1 MAPVPTETAGWTAS
15 GPTSSAS
22 GSTRAT
28 TPELSL
34 VPKTRKKACV
44 VGLGMVGIA
53 FIEKLLKY
61 DLQGGRD
68 EWEITVFG
76 EEPHIAYNRVGLT
89 QYFAN
94 RSIESLYLNELNW
107 YSSHAKGKLTYHT
120 SDPVVAIDAEKK
132 QVRTQRGIEFSYDE
146 CILATG
152 SDASLPP
159 YITRDQFYST
169 KGTFVYRTIK
179 DLDDII
185 AYAVDAPK
193 TLGRRIRKAGVIG
206 GGLLG
211 LEAAKALLDLEEV
224 DQVVL
229 VERNRWVL
237 SRQLDQE
244 GGTLVLQ
251 KVRDLGV
258 EVLLQG
264 RVRDLIWSEDGRLT
278 AMMMQGNDGNPDEP
292 FDIDMLVFAV
302 GIKPRDELSNEV
314 PGLEV
319 QKRGGGFV
327 VDDQLR
333 TGVPGVY
340 AIGECASFEDQTYGL
355 IAPGIEM
362 AEVLA
367 FNLTEG
373 PHHAMRKMK
382 SPDVSTKLKLMGV
395 DVASFGDFFADQGK
409 ISKPLPISGAPRR
422 GKASAAAA
430 PMTADEIKKSVKA
443 LTYRDPF
450 SDVYKKYIFT
460 ADGKYLLG
468 GMMVGDVKDYVKLVA
483 LCNKGAAIEKPPAEL
498 IIGAKKEGEE
508 EGDDLP
514 DEAQVCSCHNVTKGD
529 LIRCVKDGGVR
540 SVGEMKSS
548 TKCGTGCG
556 GCLPLSQSILNKAL
570 KEAGVE
576 ISNHLCA
583 HFAYTRQ
590 ELYQIIKFKKLKDF
604 TSAMQAV
611 GKKADSLGCEVC
623 RPAVGS
629 ILSSLYND
637 WIMNPQQRQ
646 TQDTNDRYLAN
657 VQRDGTYSVVPRLP
671 AGEVT
676 PAGLK
681 VIGEVAEE
689 YGLYT
694 KITGG
699 QRIDMFGAKKQD
711 LPAIWEKLV
720 NAGFES
726 GHAYGKAL
734 RTVKSCVGSTW
745 CRYGV
750 GDSVGLAHELETRY
764 KGLRA
769 PHKFKGGVSGCV
781 RECAEAQGKD
791 FGLIATTKGWN
802 VYVGGN
808 GGAKPRHAELIAED
822 VTRREAIKIL
832 DRFILFYIRSAD
844 KLERTARWIEKF
856 PGGLKGLKE
865 VIVDDKLGIC
875 QDLERE
881 MEVLVGTYHCE
892 WTKVVRDPARQ
903 KAFRQFINTDETQ
916 EVSEKLSEREQ
927 QRPVDWP
934 TESGPLHFS
943 ILDVAKEAVWE
954 WRAVCKYSDL
964 DPQVDSPSSAT
975 IKYGD
980 TQIAVWNIPGRGV
993 RAAQNMCPHRRA
1005 FVLADGLVGEDDKG
1019 REYVS
1024 CPLHKRNYILSAK
1037 AEEEGGKCN
1046 DGDFSIMTFE
1056 AKLDKDQDLVFLK
1069 LPPTEALDAV
1079 LLTSKWMLRRAT
1091 EESDALAGGQTH
1103 SVEITG
1109 PLDMDQLESSSGPK
1123 RGSGSVTAPIKASC
1137 GEASLDCS
1145 MTKVRELKPEKH
1157 LAGLGGS
1164 GGNSADDPAA
1174 SFVLIGD
1181 QSICLSKPLRDA
1193 ERGAAYQEKR
1203 ASALNATPPVTW
1215 KSLASRRAFGQLW
1228 GSAGIRA
1235 GNGS

>member
-1 MAPVPTETAGWTAS
+1 MAPVPAEMAHWEPS
-15 GPTSSAS
+15 EVTSSAS

-28 TPELSL
+28 TPELALTS
-34 VPKTRKKACV
+34 KTRKKACV

-68 EWEITVFG
+68 EWEITVIG

-89 QYFAN
+89 QYFSN
-94 RSIESLYLNELNW
+94 RSIESLYLNELEW

-120 SDPVVAIDAEKK
+120 SDLVVSIDSDGKT
-132 QVRTQRGIEFSYDE
+132 VRTQNGIEFKYDE
-146 CILATG
+146 LVLATG

-159 YITRDQFYST
+159 YISRDKFFST

-179 DLDDII
+179 DLDNII
-185 AYAVDAPK
+185 AYAAEAPK
-193 TLGRRIRKAGVIG
+193 TIGRRIRKAGVIG

-224 DQVVL
+224 DHVVL

-258 EVLLQG
+258 EVLLQA
-264 RVRDLIWSEDGRLT
+264 RVRDLIWNDEGRLT
-278 AMMMQGNDGNPDEP
+278 AMLMQGIEEKPDEP
-292 FDIDMLVFAV
+292 FDIDILVFAV
-302 GIKPRDELSNEV
+302 GIKPRDDLSEVV
-314 PGLEV
+314 PGLATH
-319 QKRGGGFV
+319 KRGGGFT
-327 VDDQLR
+327 VDDKLR
-333 TGVPGVY
+333 TSIPNIY

-382 SPDVSTKLKLMGV
+382 SPDVSTKLKLMGI

-409 ISKPLPISGAPRR
+409 ISKPLPGSRAASRR
-422 GKASAAAA
+422 GKKADESAE
-430 PMTADEIKKSVKA
+430 MTVDEIKKSVKA

-450 SDVYKKYIFT
+450 SDVYKKYNFT

-540 SVGEMKSS
+540 SIGEMKAS

-576 ISNHLCA
+576 ISNHLCG

-590 ELYQIIKFKKLKDF
+590 ELYQIIKFKKLRDF
-604 TSAMQAV
+604 TTVMKTV
-611 GKKADSLGCEVC
+611 GKKSDSLGCEVC

-637 WIMNPQQRQ
+637 WIMNPQLRQ

-657 VQRDGTYSVVPRLP
+657 MQRDGTYSVVPRMA

-689 YGLYT
+689 FGLYT

-720 NAGFES
+720 DAGFES

-822 VTRREAIKIL
+822 VTRRQAIKIL

-875 QDLERE
+875 EDLEME

-892 WTKVVRDPARQ
+892 WTKVVRDPARK
-903 KAFRQFINTDETQ
+903 KAFRQFVNTDETQ
-916 EVSEKLSEREQ
+916 VVSEKLSERDQ
-927 QRPVDWP
+927 QRPADWP
-934 TESGPLHFS
+934 AESGPLHFS

-954 WRAVCKYSDL
+954 WRPVCKYTDL
-964 DPQVDSPSSAT
+964 DPQTDAPSSAT

-980 TQIAVWNIPGRGV
+980 TQIAVWNIPGRGI

-1024 CPLHKRNYILSAK
+1024 CPLHKRNYILSAN
-1037 AEEEGGKCN
+1037 AGEEGGKCN
-1046 DGDFSIMTFE
+1046 DGDYSIMTFE
-1056 AKLDKDQDLVFLK
+1056 AKMNEAQDLVYLK

-1079 LLTSKWMLRRAT
+1079 LSTSKWMLRRAT
-1091 EESDALAGGQTH
+1091 EESHALAGGQSH
-1103 SVEITG
+1103 LVEITG
-1109 PLDMDQLESSSGPK
+1109 PLGMDQLKQKAPRSPK
-1123 RGSGSVTAPIKASC
+1123 KAGAAPAQTTTASC
-1137 GEASLDCS
+1137 GHSSLD
-1145 MTKVRELKPEKH
+1145 
-1157 LAGLGGS
+1157 
-1164 GGNSADDPAA
+1164 
-1174 SFVLIGD
+1174 
-1181 QSICLSKPLRDA
+1181 
-1193 ERGAAYQEKR
+1193 
-1203 ASALNATPPVTW
+1203 W
-1215 KSLASRRAFGQLW
+1215 
-1228 GSAGIRA
+1228 
-1235 GNGS
+1235 

>member
-1 MAPVPTETAGWTAS
+1 MAPVPTETAVWTPSEA
-15 GPTSSAS
+15 TSSAS
-22 GSTRAT
+22 ASTRAT

-34 VPKTRKKACV
+34 AVKTKKKACV

-61 DLQGGRD
+61 DLQAARD
-68 EWEITVFG
+68 EWEVTVFG
-76 EEPHIAYNRVGLT
+76 EEPLVAYNRVGLT

-94 RSIESLYLNELNW
+94 RSIDSLYLNELAW
-107 YSSHAKGKLTYHT
+107 YSSHAKGKLTYHL
-120 SDPVVAIDAEKK
+120 SDPVVAIDSENKTI
-132 QVRTQRGIEFSYDE
+132 RTKRGVEFQYDE

-152 SDASLPP
+152 SNASLPP
-159 YITRDQFYST
+159 YISRDQFFST
-169 KGTFVYRTIK
+169 KGTFVYRTIQ

-185 AYAVDAPK
+185 AYAAEAPR
-193 TLGRRIRKAGVIG
+193 TIGRRIRKAGVIG

-258 EVLLQG
+258 EVLLQA
-264 RVRDLIWSEDGRLT
+264 RVRDLIWNQEGRLT
-278 AMMMQGNDGNPDEP
+278 AMLMQGNDGLPDEP

-302 GIKPRDELSNEV
+302 GISPRDELSKVV
-314 PGLEV
+314 PGLAT
-319 QKRGGGFV
+319 QKRGGGFIV
-327 VDDQLR
+327 TDQLA
-333 TGVPGVY
+333 TSIPNVY
-340 AIGECASFEDQTYGL
+340 AIGECASFQDQTYGL

-409 ISKPLPISGAPRR
+409 ITKPLPGSRSRR
-422 GKASAAAA
+422 AKADSSDALSMS
-430 PMTADEIKKSVKA
+430 PEEIKSSVKA

-468 GMMVGDVKDYVKLVA
+468 GMMVGDVKYYVKLVA

-529 LIRCVKDGGVR
+529 LIRCVKVGGVR

-576 ISNHLCA
+576 ISNHLCG

-590 ELYQIIKFKKLKDF
+590 ELYQIIKFKKLRDF
-604 TSAMQAV
+604 TSVMKSV
-611 GKKADSLGCEVC
+611 GKKSDSLGCEVC
-623 RPAVGS
+623 RPAIGS

-657 VQRDGTYSVVPRLP
+657 MQRDGTYSVVPRMA

-676 PAGLK
+676 PAGLI
-681 VIGEVAEE
+681 VIGQVSEE
-689 YGLYT
+689 FGLYT

-720 NAGFES
+720 DAGFES

-802 VYVGGN
+802 IYVGGN

-822 VTRREAIKIL
+822 VSRRQAIKIL

-844 KLERTARWIEKF
+844 KLERTARWIEKY

-875 QDLERE
+875 QELERE

-892 WTKVVRDPARQ
+892 WTKVVRDPVRR
-903 KAFRQFINTDETQ
+903 KAFRQFVNTDETQ
-916 EVSEKLSEREQ
+916 AVSEKLSERDQ
-927 QRPVDWP
+927 QRPIDWP
-934 TESGPLHFS
+934 VESGPLHFS
-943 ILDVAKEAVWE
+943 ILDVVKDAVWE
-954 WRAVCKYSDL
+954 WRPICKYMDL
-964 DPQVDSPSSAT
+964 DPQIDAPSSAT

-980 TQIAVWNIPGRGV
+980 TQIAVWNIPGRGI

-1024 CPLHKRNYILSAK
+1024 CPLHKRNYLLSAS
-1037 AEEEGGKCN
+1037 AGQEGGKCN
-1046 DGDFSIMTFE
+1046 DGDYSIMVFE
-1056 AKLDKDQDLVFLK
+1056 AKMDEAKDLVYLK
-1069 LPPTEALDAV
+1069 LPPSEALDAV
-1079 LLTSKWMLRRAT
+1079 LSTSKWMLRRAT
-1091 EESDALAGGQTH
+1091 EESDALAGGQLH

-1109 PLDMDQLESSSGPK
+1109 PLDAEQLESAQIGVSK
-1123 RGSGSVTAPIKASC
+1123 KVGSKVSPTVKASC
-1137 GEASLDCS
+1137 GQGSVLD
-1145 MTKVRELKPEKH
+1145 
-1157 LAGLGGS
+1157 
-1164 GGNSADDPAA
+1164 
-1174 SFVLIGD
+1174 
-1181 QSICLSKPLRDA
+1181 
-1193 ERGAAYQEKR
+1193 
-1203 ASALNATPPVTW
+1203 W
-1215 KSLASRRAFGQLW
+1215 
-1228 GSAGIRA
+1228 
-1235 GNGS
+1235 